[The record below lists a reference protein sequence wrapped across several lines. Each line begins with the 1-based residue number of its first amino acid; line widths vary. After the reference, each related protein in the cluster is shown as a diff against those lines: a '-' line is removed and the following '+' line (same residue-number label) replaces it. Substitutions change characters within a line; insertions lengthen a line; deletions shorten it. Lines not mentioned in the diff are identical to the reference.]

1 MAAGARAATG
11 LDPGEAKGKPLS
23 SSIRRVLF
31 ISVAGALFA
40 ALAAQAQTITPLNPP
55 ARAIQTL
62 SAPAEPPAAPPTQPV
77 APAPSQ
83 PATPQTVTTAQP
95 PAAAAPVPDSAQTP
109 ATVGSTMWRPP
120 YAAAPA
126 PPNTET
132 PAVAGSTASQGQYV
146 APPAAPTGLS
156 EYASSSGLSGADLQ
170 ALAAAIGYARRGE
183 VSAAQAEA
191 MQMADPVARK
201 VVLWATID
209 ADGEALPFYQLD
221 QAKRDLAGWPRL
233 ARRQLVTEKA
243 LSGASLPPQ
252 QIVAWFAGAAPTTPQ
267 GAMALAEAEIALGGG
282 QDAAVLIKHWWRDQ
296 VFDEDVQRAMLERF
310 GSFLTVDDHVKRA
323 DTLLYGAQGPALHD
337 LLSYL
342 PPDQLAD
349 AHARMALRDNDREA
363 MDLVAALPPAEAND
377 PGVALEE
384 ARYLHAR
391 DLDSEALA
399 LVPKL
404 PMTMPCNDAAE
415 KSWLLRKQLINAAL
429 KGGDYQAAYTLA
441 AGSGLT
447 EGVDYTEAEFYA
459 GWLALSK
466 LHEPQVADA
475 HFANIQT
482 ASSTPIS
489 QARALYW
496 RGRAADAEN
505 DEVQAAAFYAEGGR
519 YETTFYGQ
527 LAAAKAGVSEL
538 VIGHDPVP
546 TAADRARFES
556 LEVVRAA
563 RMLAALD
570 DRELF
575 RSFVLAAA
583 DDFTE
588 PCPDALLV
596 DLALGYGDQDL
607 AMRVVRV
614 AAQHDVVLPERGYPV
629 RATSVIAGMA
639 EPAMVFSLTRQESN
653 FDPRAHSGVGA
664 RGLMQIMP
672 GTAAVLAR
680 KLGEP
685 YYPGMLDD
693 PDYNMRLG
701 AYYIGSMIDDFGG
714 SYLLAAAAYNAG
726 PGRPAEWVSYCGDPR
741 SGAVDPVDFIECIPF
756 SETRNYVM
764 RVLESAEVYRARL
777 NGGTGP
783 NRLATDLKRGGYV
796 YAGYSA
802 AAAAL
807 ASSALLTRPG
817 ADEALPK

>member
-1 MAAGARAATG
+1 MAAERP
-11 LDPGEAKGKPLS
+11 D
-23 SSIRRVLF
+23 VL
-31 ISVAGALFA
+31 V
-40 ALAAQAQTITPLNPP
+40 
-55 ARAIQTL
+55 
-62 SAPAEPPAAPPTQPV
+62 
-77 APAPSQ
+77 
-83 PATPQTVTTAQP
+83 
-95 PAAAAPVPDSAQTP
+95 
-109 ATVGSTMWRPP
+109 
-120 YAAAPA
+120 
-126 PPNTET
+126 
-132 PAVAGSTASQGQYV
+132 
-146 APPAAPTGLS
+146 
-156 EYASSSGLSGADLQ
+156 
-170 ALAAAIGYARRGE
+170 
-183 VSAAQAEA
+183 
-191 MQMADPVARK
+191 DPVWRDEK
-201 VVLWATID
+201 D
-209 ADGEALPFYQLD
+209 LPHIGG
-221 QAKRDLAGWPRL
+221 LAEDW
-233 ARRQLVTEKA
+233 
-243 LSGASLPPQ
+243 
-252 QIVAWFAGAAPTTPQ
+252 
-267 GAMALAEAEIALGGG
+267 AMALAEAEIALGRG
-282 QDAAVLIKHWWRDQ
+282 QDAAALIRHWWRDQ
-296 VFDEDVQRAMLERF
+296 PFDDDIQRVMLERF
-310 GSFLTVDDHVKRA
+310 GGFLTVDDHVKRA
-323 DTLLYGAQGPALHD
+323 DTLLYGSQGTALHE
-337 LLSYL
+337 LLAYL
-342 PPDQLAD
+342 PADSLAE
-349 AHARMALRDNDREA
+349 ARARMALRDNDREA
-363 MDLVAALPPAEAND
+363 MDLVAALPPAQASD
-377 PGVALEE
+377 PGVVMEE
-384 ARYLHAR
+384 VRYLHAR

-399 LVPKL
+399 LVPRL
-404 PMTMPCNDAAE
+404 PQTMPCNDAAE
-415 KSWLLRKQLINAAL
+415 KNWPLRKQLINAAL
-429 KGGDYQAAYTLA
+429 RAGDYRAAYTLA

-466 LHEPQVADA
+466 LHESQVADG

-505 DEVQAAAFYAEGGR
+505 DQVQAAAFYAEGGR
-519 YETTFYGQ
+519 YQTTFYGQ
-527 LAAAKAGVSEL
+527 LAAAKAGVSQL
-538 VIGHDPVP
+538 VIGRDPVP
-546 TAADRARFES
+546 TAADRVKFEGMD
-556 LEVVRAA
+556 VVRAA

-614 AAQHDVVLPERGYPV
+614 AAQHDVILPERGYPV
-629 RATSVIAGMA
+629 RATSTIAGAA

-653 FDPRAHSGVGA
+653 FDPHAHSGVGA
-664 RGLMQIMP
+664 RGLMQLMP

-741 SGAVDPVDFIECIPF
+741 TSSVDPVDFIECIPF

-796 YAGYSA
+796 YARYPAVASTQ
-802 AAAAL
+802 
-807 ASSALLTRPG
+807 ASSATLVTRP
-817 ADEALPK
+817 ATDTALPK

>member
-23 SSIRRVLF
+23 SSIRRALF
-31 ISVAGALFA
+31 SSVAGTLLG

-55 ARAIQTL
+55 PRPIQTL
-62 SAPAEPPAAPPTQPV
+62 SAQPV
-77 APAPSQ
+77 AAPSE
-83 PATPQTVTTAQP
+83 PAAPQTVTTAQST
-95 PAAAAPVPDSAQTP
+95 AAAAASVSTTAQTP
-109 ATVGSTMWRPP
+109 SIVGSTAWRPP
-120 YAAAPA
+120 YGAAPVWPA
-126 PPNTET
+126 TQP
-132 PAVAGSTASQGQYV
+132 PAVAGSTASQGQYGAQPV
-146 APPAAPTGLS
+146 APTGLS
-156 EYASSSGLSGADLQ
+156 QYASSSGLSGADLQ
-170 ALAAAIGYARRGE
+170 ALAGAIGFARRGE

-209 ADGEALPFYQLD
+209 SDGEALPFYQLD
-221 QAKRDLAGWPRL
+221 QARRDLSGWPRL

-243 LSGASLPPQ
+243 LGAANLAPQ
-252 QIVAWFAGAAPTTPQ
+252 QLLAWFAGGAPTTPQ
-267 GAMALAEAEIALGGG
+267 GAMALAQAEIAVGRG
-282 QDAAVLIKHWWRDQ
+282 QDAAALIKRWWRDQ
-296 VFDEDVQRAMLERF
+296 VFDEDLQRAMLERF
-310 GSFLTVDDHVKRA
+310 GGFLTIDDHAKRA

-342 PPDQLAD
+342 PADQMAE
-349 AHARMALRDNDREA
+349 ARTRMALRDNDREA
-363 MDLVAALPPAEAND
+363 MDLVAQLPPAQASD
-377 PGVALEE
+377 PGVVMEE

-404 PMTMPCNDAAE
+404 PMTMPSNDVAE
-415 KSWLLRKQLINAAL
+415 KNWPLRKQLINAAL

-466 LHEPQVADA
+466 LHEPQVADG

-496 RGRAADAEN
+496 RGRAAEAEN
-505 DEVQAAAFYAEGGR
+505 DEVQAATFYAEGGR
-519 YETTFYGQ
+519 YQTTFYGQ
-527 LAAAKAGVSEL
+527 LAAAKAGVSQL

-546 TAADRARFES
+546 TAADRSRFES
-556 LEVVRAA
+556 MEVVRAA

-570 DRELF
+570 DRDLF
-575 RSFVLAAA
+575 KSFVLAAA
-583 DDFTE
+583 DDFTQ
-588 PCPDALLV
+588 PCDDALLV

-614 AAQHDVVLPERGYPV
+614 AAQHDIILPERGYPV
-629 RATSVIAGMA
+629 RSIASVAGGA
-639 EPAMVFSLTRQESN
+639 EPAMVFSITRQESN
-653 FDPRAHSGVGA
+653 FYARARSEVGA
-664 RGLMQIMP
+664 RGMMQLMP
-672 GTAAVLAR
+672 ATASTIAR
-680 KLGEP
+680 RLGQP
-685 YYPGMLDD
+685 YYPELLDD

-701 AYYIGSMIDDFGG
+701 AYDLADMIDMFGG
-714 SYLLAAAAYNAG
+714 SYIMAAAAYNAG
-726 PGRPAEWVSYCGDPR
+726 PARPPEWASYCGDPR
-741 SGAVDPVDFIECIPF
+741 TASVDPVDFIECIPF
-756 SETRNYVM
+756 SQTRNYVM
-764 RVLESAEVYRARL
+764 RVMESAEVYRARL

-796 YAGYSA
+796 YAGYA
-802 AAAAL
+802 APASTL
-807 ASSALLTRPG
+807 ASSALVRP
-817 ADEALPK
+817 ATDTALPK